1 MPVRLLEE
9 RLASLV
15 ARPWKWLITGSAGFI
30 GSHLLEVLLKHN
42 QNVVSIDN
50 FSTGHSQNLEE
61 VRQAVGEGAWARHEF
76 VKADIRDASACSH
89 ACRGVDVVLHQA
101 ALGSVPRSIEDPLGT
116 NESNVTGFLNMLAA
130 ARNAGV
136 RRFLFA
142 SSSSV
147 YGDDA
152 RLPKREDRVGR
163 CLSPYAVSKK
173 VDEIYADVF
182 ADCYGIETVG
192 FRYFNVF
199 GARQDPEGPYAAVIP
214 RWIAA
219 FLAEDEVGINGDGE
233 TTRDFCYIANV
244 VEANLLAATA
254 DNAEAV
260 NQVYNVAYGGRTS
273 LNTLFSALRSLLG
286 KMDPRILEREPTYRS
301 FRAGDVRHSEADI
314 GKARQLLGYDPQYDL
329 YQGLEEAIEWY
340 VRRFAPARNSEA
352 AHVR

>member
-1 MPVRLLEE
+1 MPGRLLER
-9 RLASLV
+9 RLADL
-15 ARPWKWLITGSAGFI
+15 ADKPRKWLITGSAGFI

-42 QNVVSIDN
+42 QSVVSIDN
-50 FSTGHSQNLEE
+50 FSTGHGQNLEE
-61 VRQAVGEGAWARHEF
+61 VRQAVGESAWARHEF
-76 VKADIRDASACSH
+76 IKADIRDANTCSH
-89 ACRGVDVVLHQA
+89 ACREVDVVLHQA

-116 NESNVTGFLNMLAA
+116 NETNVTGFLNMLAA
-130 ARNAGV
+130 ARDAGV

-152 RLPKREDRVGR
+152 QLPKREDRVGR

-182 ADCYGIETVG
+182 AACYGMETVG
-192 FRYFNVF
+192 LRYFNVF

-214 RWIAA
+214 RWVAA
-219 FLAEDEVGINGDGE
+219 FLARDEVCINGDGE

-254 DNAEAV
+254 NNAEAV
-260 NQVYNVAYGGRTS
+260 NQVYNVAFGGRTS

-286 KMDPRILEREPTYRS
+286 KVDPQILGQEPTYRS

-314 GKARQLLGYDPQYDL
+314 GKARQLLGYDPKYDL
-329 YQGLEEAIEWY
+329 YEGLQEAIEWY
-340 VRRFAPARNSEA
+340 VRRFSPARRAEA
-352 AHVR
+352 APVR